1 LKMVEDVKIPLVEG
15 ASVVREYAIRN
26 TNRTIGARAAG
37 EVALRNG
44 NRGLQGA
51 SAEFRFTG
59 SAGQSFGA
67 FLTHGLRLVLDGEA
81 NDYVGKGMGGG
92 EIIIRPPKGSRFESH
107 QNTIMGNA
115 VLYGATAG
123 HLFAAGRAGERFCVR
138 NSGATAVV
146 EGTGDHACEYMTGGV
161 AIILGET
168 GRNFG
173 AGMTN
178 GIAFVYDAVGKF
190 EHRYNPELVRIERI
204 IEPEDS
210 QLLRQLIF
218 RHMEKTDSD
227 RAREILDKWSETIL
241 HFWKVEP
248 QSKPKSAPP
257 RTKQVS
263 SAETAK
269 V

>member
-1 LKMVEDVKIPLVEG
+1 VKIPLAEG
-15 ASVVREYAIRN
+15 TSIVREYPIRN

-37 EVALRNG
+37 EVALRHG

-51 SAEFRFTG
+51 SAEFRFSG

-67 FLTHGLRLVLDGEA
+67 FLTGGLRLVLDGDA

-107 QNTIMGNA
+107 LNTIMGNA
-115 VLYGATAG
+115 VLYGATG
-123 HLFAAGRAGERFCVR
+123 GTLFAAGCAGERFAVR

-161 AIILGET
+161 AVILGET

-178 GIAFVYDAVGKF
+178 GVAFVYDASGKF
-190 EHRYNPELVRIERI
+190 EHRYNPELVTIERI

-218 RHMEKTDSD
+218 RHLEKTGSD
-227 RAREILDKWSETIL
+227 RAREILDSWSESLL
-241 HFWKVEP
+241 HFWKVSPRAKP
-248 QSKPKSAPP
+248 QASPSRVA
-257 RTKQVS
+257 RVS

>member
-1 LKMVEDVKIPLVEG
+1 PDETIH
-15 ASVVREYAIRN
+15 VRLA
-26 TNRTIGARAAG
+26 
-37 EVALRNG
+37 
-44 NRGLQGA
+44 
-51 SAEFRFTG
+51 G

-67 FLTHGLRLVLDGEA
+67 FLARGITLDLTGDA
-81 NDYVGKGMGGG
+81 NDYVGKGLSGGR
-92 EIIIRPPKGSRFESH
+92 IIVRQPTHVKRDPAVNIIVG
-107 QNTIMGNA
+107 NT
-115 VLYGATAG
+115 VLYGAIAG
-123 HLFAAGRAGERFCVR
+123 EAYFNGVAGERFAVR
-138 NSGATAVV
+138 NSGALAVV
-146 EGTGDHACEYMTGGV
+146 EGAGDHACEYMTGGV
-161 AIILGET
+161 AVILGET

-178 GIAFVYDAVGKF
+178 GVAFVYDSAGKF

-204 IEPEDS
+204 IEPDDS

-227 RAREILDKWSETIL
+227 RAREILDRWSEIIL

-248 QSKPKSAPP
+248 RSKPKSPPP
-257 RTKQVS
+257 RTRQIS